1 MKYDNYCDL
10 VDKALS
16 HSNSQHRT
24 LRTCLDPGSEEWQS
38 TTMEKRIEV
47 LKKLIDSGCDLN
59 RIFLAYKFTYREM
72 NKNHVANNLESGL
85 GELLIYL
92 LIKEPVK

>member
-1 MKYDNYCDL
+1 MKYNNYCEL
-10 VDKALS
+10 VDKALG
-16 HSNSQHRT
+16 HSNSEHRT
-24 LRTCLDPGSEEWQS
+24 LRTCLDPGSAEWDT

-59 RIFLAYKFTYREM
+59 RIFMAYKFTYREM
-72 NKNHVANNLESGL
+72 NKNHVANNLEDGL

-92 LIKEPVK
+92 INKEPIK